1 MFCGK
6 CLIWGFGSWVYVCY
20 GVDLGIF
27 VILDFYYMC
36 VFFFFFIE
44 NDYYNNGCYGNDIF
58 YYNFGDILVVFVKL
72 ISL

>member
-1 MFCGK
+1 MFDLGVWELGV
-6 CLIWGFGSWVYVCY
+6 CLLWCGFGYFCYFGFLSYVC
-20 GVDLGIF
+20 
-27 VILDFYYMC
+27 
-36 VFFFFFIE
+36 FFFFFIE